1 MDDGA
6 EERMTKKLCSS
17 GKMRQKEKY
26 KYFDKNEK
34 RKKKKRERELF
45 CVCVT
50 APGYMEVE
58 SCSNIQ
64 HLIFFKGAYSD
75 LDTAEHGQT
84 VGRILVSEDSLSFI
98 L

>member
-34 RKKKKRERELF
+34 RKKKKRERESCF
-45 CVCVT
+45 VCVLMHLVKWKLKV
-50 APGYMEVE
+50 API
-58 SCSNIQ
+58 SS
-64 HLIFFKGAYSD
+64 
-75 LDTAEHGQT
+75 T
-84 VGRILVSEDSLSFI
+84 
-98 L
+98 

>member
-34 RKKKKRERELF
+34 RKKKRERELF

>member
-84 VGRILVSEDSLSFI
+84 VGRIPVSEDSLSFI

>member
-34 RKKKKRERELF
+34 RKKNKRAVL
-45 CVCVT
+45 CVFYCT
-50 APGYMEVE
+50 W
-58 SCSNIQ
+58 
-64 HLIFFKGAYSD
+64 L
-75 LDTAEHGQT
+75 HG
-84 VGRILVSEDSLSFI
+84 S
-98 L
+98 

>member
-34 RKKKKRERELF
+34 RKKK
-45 CVCVT
+45 
-50 APGYMEVE
+50 
-58 SCSNIQ
+58 
-64 HLIFFKGAYSD
+64 
-75 LDTAEHGQT
+75 
-84 VGRILVSEDSLSFI
+84 
-98 L
+98 